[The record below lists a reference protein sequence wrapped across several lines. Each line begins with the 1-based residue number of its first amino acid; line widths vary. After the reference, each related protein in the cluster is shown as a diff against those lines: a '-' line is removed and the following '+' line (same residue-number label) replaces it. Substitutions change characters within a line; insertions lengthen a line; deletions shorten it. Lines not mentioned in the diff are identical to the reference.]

1 MGYRTSK
8 SGLKAT
14 IIIYSVLAVVL
25 TVCTFA
31 IPFPKQ
37 DDAAWA
43 LSYVFAMVVLV
54 AELILTLTQIFQETD
69 DNQKILGLPIV
80 YSGYIALIVQLL
92 ATVVFY
98 ICNAFIKLPIWII
111 IVVEVV
117 ILGYFAIQIAK
128 GYFFKN
134 RNAEYHVNNANT
146 KFMDEFRAR
155 LKAIMAINKIE
166 NIERELQDLL
176 DVAAGSD
183 PVTNDKILA
192 SESELLSDLV
202 ELDETIKNGSEE
214 TAREVIEKTKNT
226 LYERNALCK
235 AGKQ

>member
-183 PVTNDKILA
+183 PVTNDKTLA
-192 SESELLSDLV
+192 SESERLSDLV

-214 TAREVIEKTKNT
+214 TAR
-226 LYERNALCK
+226 
-235 AGKQ
+235 

>member
-111 IVVEVV
+111 IVV
-117 ILGYFAIQIAK
+117 
-128 GYFFKN
+128 
-134 RNAEYHVNNANT
+134 
-146 KFMDEFRAR
+146 
-155 LKAIMAINKIE
+155 
-166 NIERELQDLL
+166 
-176 DVAAGSD
+176 
-183 PVTNDKILA
+183 
-192 SESELLSDLV
+192 
-202 ELDETIKNGSEE
+202 
-214 TAREVIEKTKNT
+214 
-226 LYERNALCK
+226 
-235 AGKQ
+235 